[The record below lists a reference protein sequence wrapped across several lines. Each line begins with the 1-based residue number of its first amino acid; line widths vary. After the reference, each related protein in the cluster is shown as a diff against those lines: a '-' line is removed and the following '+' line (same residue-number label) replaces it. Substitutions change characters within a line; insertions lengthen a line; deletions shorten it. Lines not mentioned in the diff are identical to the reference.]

1 MLMNSKQ
8 IDELNEL
15 LKDHGE
21 TLTAFYDEGI
31 NFGKKKGFIV
41 GAIGSLIG
49 LLTIIVGN
57 RIISKR
63 SRES

>member
-31 NFGKKKGFIV
+31 RIGKKNGFTI
-41 GAIGSLIG
+41 GFIGSLIG
-49 LLTIIVGN
+49 SLTVIVGN

>member
-1 MLMNSKQ
+1 MLMNNKQ

-31 NFGKKKGFIV
+31 HMGKKKGFAAGV
-41 GAIGSLIG
+41 IGSLIG
-49 LLTIIVGN
+49 SLAIIVGT

>member
-31 NFGKKKGFIV
+31 HIGKKKGL
-41 GAIGSLIG
+41 LIG
-49 LLTIIVGN
+49 LIGGLIGGVTTIAASKV
-57 RIISKR
+57 ISKR